1 MKKLLLVALLFSATY
16 FKGYAQSEKN
26 TLKINP
32 ISALLRTGSVFYEHK
47 LSEKTSVQ
55 LGAAY
60 TGMKIS
66 DTKFSGLALTPE
78 FRFYPKQN
86 ALNGLYT
93 AAFLRYQDYRVKDE
107 ESTAKGSYSSFGGG
121 VLLGRQWIYS
131 SGFTLDLFFGP
142 SFNSGKVK
150 ADDGSNEPEINS
162 AIDGLGLRAGV
173 LIGFAL

>member
-1 MKKLLLVALLFSATY
+1 MRKLLLVVVLFTAAY

-26 TLKINP
+26 TIKINP
-32 ISALLRTGSVFYEHK
+32 LSALLRTGSIFYEHK

-66 DTKFSGLALTPE
+66 DTKFSGVSLTPE

-107 ESTAKGSYSSFGGG
+107 ESAAKGSYSSFGGG
-121 VLLGRQWIYS
+121 VLIGRQWVYS
-131 SGFTLDLFFGP
+131 SAFTLDIFFGP

-162 AIDGLGLRAGV
+162 AIDGFGIRTGIAL
-173 LIGFAL
+173 GFAF